1 MKSLTEVLNKEFQN
15 EDFKKEYDSLET
27 EYSLIQTFIDARKQ
41 SNVTQKELA
50 VQTGIAQADISK
62 IESGSG
68 NPTIKIL
75 KRLADGLDMQ
85 LKIEL
90 VPKTKVF
97 Q

>member
-1 MKSLTEVLNKEFQN
+1 MKSLTEVLNQELQN
-15 EDFKKEYDSLET
+15 EDFKNEYNSLEA
-27 EYSLIQTFIDARKQ
+27 EYSLIQSFIDARKQ
-41 SNVTQKELA
+41 RKITQKELA
-50 VQTGIAQADISK
+50 AQTRIAQADISK
-62 IESGSG
+62 IESGLG

-90 VPKTKVF
+90 IPKTKVF

>member
-1 MKSLTEVLNKEFQN
+1 MKSLTEVLNKELQN
-15 EDFKKEYDSLET
+15 EDFKNEYDSLEA
-27 EYSLIQTFIDARKQ
+27 EYSLIQSFIDARKQ

-50 VQTGIAQADISK
+50 AQTGIAQADISK

-90 VPKTKVF
+90 IPKTKVF